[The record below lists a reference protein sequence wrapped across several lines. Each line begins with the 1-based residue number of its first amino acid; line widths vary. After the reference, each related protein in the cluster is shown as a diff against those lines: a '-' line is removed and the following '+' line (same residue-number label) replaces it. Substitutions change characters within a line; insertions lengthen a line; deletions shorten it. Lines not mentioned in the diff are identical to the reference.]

1 MTSPSQEKSV
11 VLGLIG
17 YGTVGQGFVRLLRKE
32 TDLLGRRLGFPL
44 FLKTV
49 ADRNI
54 KEKSSGLLDGV
65 VLSHD
70 PVSVINDPE
79 IQIVIEL
86 IGGIEPAKSLLL
98 EAIRKKKSVVT
109 ANKALLALHGEELFH
124 AVQAHRTDFA
134 FEGSVGGGIPIL
146 RSLREGIG
154 GNRIQSLRGIINGTC
169 NYILTRMTY
178 ERQDFETV
186 LREAQ
191 SLGYAEA
198 DPTFDIDGIDAAHK
212 LAILGTLSFGSPI
225 PFGEIPV
232 EGIRKVQTVDI
243 EFGRELGYVLK
254 LLGIAKDNGTSLDL
268 RVHPAF
274 LPEDSVLAEVDGVFN
289 AVEVNGES
297 LGPALFYGRG
307 AGSDPTA
314 TAVMGDV
321 MELARA
327 IHTGCFHQVPPLGFS
342 WNDRIRLPV
351 TGLSGIRSEYY
362 LRFMAPDSPGTLSY
376 LSGVLGEHDISI
388 ESVIQKGRKK
398 GGSVPVVILTHTAP
412 ESSVR
417 AALNTIDRS
426 VHVTE
431 PTVLIRVE
439 GNAEA

>member
-1 MTSPSQEKSV
+1 MNSLSQEKPV

-32 TDLLGRRLGFPL
+32 TNLLGRRLGFPL

-49 ADRNI
+49 VDRNI

-70 PVSVINDPE
+70 PASVINDPE

-86 IGGIEPAKSLLL
+86 IGGIEPARSLLL
-98 EAIRKKKSVVT
+98 EAVRKKKSVVT
-109 ANKALLALHGEELFH
+109 ANKALLALHGEELFQ
-124 AVQAHRTDFA
+124 AVHSNRTDFA

-191 SLGYAEA
+191 ALGYAEA
-198 DPTFDIDGIDAAHK
+198 DPSFDIDGIDAAHK

-225 PFGEIPV
+225 AFQDIPV
-232 EGIRKVQTVDI
+232 EGIRKVQTIDI

-254 LLGIAKDNGTSLDL
+254 LLGIAKDDGASLDL
-268 RVHPAF
+268 RVMSPT
-274 LPEDSVLAEVDGVFN
+274 SCLA
-289 AVEVNGES
+289 A
-297 LGPALFYGRG
+297 PPRT
-307 AGSDPTA
+307 GS
-314 TAVMGDV
+314 
-321 MELARA
+321 
-327 IHTGCFHQVPPLGFS
+327 H
-342 WNDRIRLPV
+342 
-351 TGLSGIRSEYY
+351 
-362 LRFMAPDSPGTLSY
+362 
-376 LSGVLGEHDISI
+376 
-388 ESVIQKGRKK
+388 
-398 GGSVPVVILTHTAP
+398 
-412 ESSVR
+412 
-417 AALNTIDRS
+417 
-426 VHVTE
+426 
-431 PTVLIRVE
+431 TVLLHVVGSQAFPSISMGLTACRRRGCE
-439 GNAEA
+439 L